1 MNNYGQSWPSY
12 LKKPR
17 CLQVQQPSH
26 HHPTTPLK
34 TGASLWKDQIYTLR
48 LFVGPLRLNLD
59 PLEEF
64 SDSELHR
71 VLAEVELA
79 DVVAHAGGLNALV
92 AEDGQNWSAGQR
104 QLICIARALLR
115 QSKIVMLDEATASC
129 DVNTDAMVQKV
140 IRRVF
145 ADCTV
150 LTIAHRIHTIADS
163 TRIMVLSAGRVV
175 EYDTPDNLM
184 EQEDSIYR
192 SLVEESEKS
201 HQDQEDSTNTMD

>member
-1 MNNYGQSWPSY
+1 MVFS
-12 LKKPR
+12 
-17 CLQVQQPSH
+17 
-26 HHPTTPLK
+26 
-34 TGASLWKDQIYTLR
+34 
-48 LFVGPLRLNLD
+48 GPLRLNLD
-59 PLEEF
+59 PLDQF
-64 SDSELHR
+64 SDSELHH

-79 DVVAHAGGLNALV
+79 DVVRQAGGLTALV

-175 EYDTPDNLM
+175 EYDTPASLM
-184 EQEDSIYR
+184 DKEDSIYR
-192 SLVEESEKS
+192 SLVEESEKT
-201 HQDQEDSTNTMD
+201 HEDQEVAIAD

>member
-1 MNNYGQSWPSY
+1 M
-12 LKKPR
+12 
-17 CLQVQQPSH
+17 
-26 HHPTTPLK
+26 
-34 TGASLWKDQIYTLR
+34 
-48 LFVGPLRLNLD
+48 D
-59 PLEEF
+59 PLDQF

-79 DVVAHAGGLNALV
+79 DVVRQAGGLTAMV

-150 LTIAHRIHTIADS
+150 LTIAHRCFFVDFLRLAQTH
-163 TRIMVLSAGRVV
+163 RVLAFRAERSHYLTSPLFVQNS
-175 EYDTPDNLM
+175 Y
-184 EQEDSIYR
+184 YR
-192 SLVEESEKS
+192 GLNAHHGAVRRSCG
-201 HQDQEDSTNTMD
+201 